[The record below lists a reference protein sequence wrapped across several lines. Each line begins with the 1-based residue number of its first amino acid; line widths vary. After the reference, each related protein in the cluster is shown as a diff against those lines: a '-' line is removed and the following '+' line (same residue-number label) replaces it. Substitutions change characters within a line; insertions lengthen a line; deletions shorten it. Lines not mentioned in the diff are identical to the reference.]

1 MTEDVGPG
9 SVSHASSTVSQPC
22 RTDGTRSAI
31 VTLDAKNR
39 CAFACRTCRTC
50 RMRWAAP
57 LRAVKSTGRELYEK
71 NPCKPCG
78 RQEEWML
85 FPKTLSP

>member
-1 MTEDVGPG
+1 
-9 SVSHASSTVSQPC
+9 
-22 RTDGTRSAI
+22 
-31 VTLDAKNR
+31 
-39 CAFACRTCRTC
+39 
-50 RMRWAAP
+50 
-57 LRAVKSTGRELYEK
+57 LRPSNSFYEK